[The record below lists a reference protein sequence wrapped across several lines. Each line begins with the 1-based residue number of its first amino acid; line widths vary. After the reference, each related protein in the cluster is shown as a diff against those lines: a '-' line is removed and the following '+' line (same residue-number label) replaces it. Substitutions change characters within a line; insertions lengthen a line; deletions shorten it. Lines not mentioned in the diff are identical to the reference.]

1 MSKYNFKFGDV
12 WLSEFGGVC
21 TEVPPIEIASKDVT
35 LIDIPNKD
43 GSDCIDNGRYCN
55 VEFTRTV
62 ALVGNRI
69 STVQEKAKNLIK
81 HFAYLQGYQKFEDTD
96 HEGMVTQAVLLNLD
110 EVTKNL
116 RTMFTAVLKFS
127 RKPYWKLKSSLSEEK
142 LNSTLLAGKGVVL
155 NNPFPSSA
163 CPIIRYYFATD
174 PHSTMATT
182 KVNFSFSSNGETIT
196 YSKPGINFKP
206 THNILDIDIEE
217 QRAVVHSPGG
227 EIYKYVDVPIPK
239 PISKGTTIFKA
250 VLSKE
255 TEKVSIFPNWRCL
268 Y

>member
-142 LNSTLLAGKGVVL
+142 LNSTLLADKGVVL

-163 CPIIRYYFATD
+163 CPTIRYYFATG
-174 PHSTMATT
+174 PHSTIGTT
-182 KVNFSFSSNGETIT
+182 KVNFSFTSNGETMT
-196 YSKPGINFKP
+196 YSKAGINFKP

-217 QRAVVHSPGG
+217 QRAVVHSPSG

-255 TEKVSIFPNWRCL
+255 TERVSIFPNWRCL

>member
-21 TEVPPIEIASKDVT
+21 TEVPPIEIANKDVT

-127 RKPYWKLKSSLSEEK
+127 RKP
-142 LNSTLLAGKGVVL
+142 
-155 NNPFPSSA
+155 
-163 CPIIRYYFATD
+163 
-174 PHSTMATT
+174 
-182 KVNFSFSSNGETIT
+182 
-196 YSKPGINFKP
+196 
-206 THNILDIDIEE
+206 
-217 QRAVVHSPGG
+217 
-227 EIYKYVDVPIPK
+227 
-239 PISKGTTIFKA
+239 
-250 VLSKE
+250 
-255 TEKVSIFPNWRCL
+255 
-268 Y
+268 

>member
-21 TEVPPIEIASKDVT
+21 TEVPPIEIANKDVT

-81 HFAYLQGYQKFEDTD
+81 HFAYLQGYQDFEDTD
-96 HEGMVTQAVLLNLD
+96 HEGMVTQAVLINLD

-142 LNSTLLAGKGVVL
+142 LDSTRLADKGVVL

-163 CPIIRYYFATD
+163 CPTIRYYFTTD

-182 KVNFSFSSNGETIT
+182 KVNFSFTSNGETIT
-196 YSKPGINFKP
+196 Y
-206 THNILDIDIEE
+206 
-217 QRAVVHSPGG
+217 
-227 EIYKYVDVPIPK
+227 
-239 PISKGTTIFKA
+239 
-250 VLSKE
+250 
-255 TEKVSIFPNWRCL
+255 
-268 Y
+268 